1 MLKKSYLYLMAL
13 TLLMATKAMAG
24 DSITVK
30 KDARFDVLTQKQIAI
45 NKRTSMMTSSGMYKG
60 YRIQVISTN
69 KRDDAFKTKADLLT
83 RFPAEKVYIVFQSPA
98 FRVRIGNFLKRADA
112 DKFRGQL
119 NKLYPQG
126 CYVVE
131 DGIEYTPKDDEDLGN
146 Q

>member
-1 MLKKSYLYLMAL
+1 MFRKLIIYLTIATILIVKSAF
-13 TLLMATKAMAG
+13 AG
-24 DSITVK
+24 DSITVN
-30 KDARFDVLTQKQIAI
+30 KDSRFDLLTQKQISI

-60 YRIQVISTN
+60 FRIQVISTS
-69 KRDDAFKTKADLLT
+69 KRDDAFKIKADLLT
-83 RFPAEKVYIVFQSPA
+83 RFPAEKVYILFQSPT
-98 FRVRIGNFLKRADA
+98 FRVRIGNFLKRVDA

-131 DGIEYTPKDDEDLGN
+131 DGIEYTPKDDEDISN